1 MTDPT
6 TNLPAPAPL
15 GYWHLWTDEAGVSR
29 QTWCQLPGFVMGVL
43 GPGDSPQW
51 SLDLFKDGN
60 AFLTE
65 LPPGWS
71 ASWHMNH
78 VPKWIVVLRGS
89 WYVESMDGQRQ
100 VFGPG
105 DFSFGGDQNCVA
117 DQQGRIGHLSG
128 QVGEVP
134 CLQLILQRNDDAW
147 RAALPGSFF

>member
-1 MTDPT
+1 MADPQEPIP
-6 TNLPAPAPL
+6 PARLA
-15 GYWHLWTDEAGVSR
+15 YWHLWTDDGGVSR
-29 QTWCQLPGFVMGVL
+29 QTLCQLPEFLMGVL

-51 SLDLFKDGN
+51 SHDLVDVGN
-60 AFLTE
+60 SFFTE
-65 LPPGWS
+65 LPVGWT

-105 DFSFGGDQNCVA
+105 TFSFGGDQGCIA
-117 DQQGRIGHLSG
+117 DAEGRIGHLSG
-128 QVGEVP
+128 QVGDEP

-147 RAALPGSFF
+147 TALRPGAFS